1 MAKPN
6 AVSAAIGT
14 EKQFAKQQEQIYQ
27 KRLIQPQFGRGISL
41 SADRGAEL
49 LTHSLGVLA
58 TGIFNESI
66 AADKRKREQFTT
78 EDADRMLAG
87 KTAKDLQDYDVM
99 MALQHSDKGFDLSD
113 NPYAIA
119 TLEKGMG
126 QMVSRQAKEQW
137 HSEVERSQPPK
148 SIEEAVQKYNEFL
161 QENYRNFQDTL
172 NIHNEYAFNQGYYQ
186 GYQNDVVQVAHQ
198 AHQMINREYQ
208 SKGQRLMTVKF
219 QDLANGAKNMSAQ
232 DFTAAFAEN
241 LRELQ
246 AYCPDSKSAM
256 AVTSQA
262 IMNLVMNE
270 TNTEKLNSIKDLPY
284 FGDRKIGDELP
295 MFKAYQ
301 QIAKNF
307 NKKAAADIY
316 ASCMRSDGTVDVAKA
331 YAMVNGLSKTG
342 AVVGGIAGGA
352 MLNLKVSPG
361 DNPDLEHLN
370 DSMKTALPL
379 IGGVLGNIGL
389 GDIAM
394 ITSGARPGAMTTSG
408 NVSHHAAG
416 NAVDIWLGD
425 NFDRARGNQ
434 IAAMFAPYFTE
445 ALFEKKGDPTGATND
460 HLHLAGYLGGL
471 EGTGNNE
478 DTQMTAAAYSPERS
492 SDIMKLVYGHSNEAL
507 RLNKQKEQDEMNRVL
522 QGLGG
527 INNMDEAHTLID
539 NSSLPIAK
547 KTNLKARY
555 DSQYRRILKGNL
567 SATDRRWIEYEKKQI
582 AVDQYLLQE
591 YQDRLADSD
600 DEITDAEQKKYN
612 KAARRM
618 NQYWTYASGGTYN
631 PGGKEGKTEESSPA
645 KEKPSVT
652 SSFPINKD
660 EVKSALKSLIKE
672 AKSSGKD
679 MDEIEEKAEEI
690 GLKYG
695 LTNAEIIEILN
706 EEES

>member
-14 EKQFAKQQEQIYQ
+14 EKQFAKQQENIYQ
-27 KRLIQPQFGRGISL
+27 KRLIQPQFGRGISV
-41 SADRGAEL
+41 SVDQGAEML
-49 LTHSLGVLA
+49 AASLGVIGK
-58 TGIFNESI
+58 GIFAESI

-87 KTAKDLQDYDVM
+87 KTTKDLQDYDVL

-119 TLEKGMG
+119 TLEQGMG
-126 QMVSRQAKEQW
+126 RMVSRQAKEQW
-137 HSEVERSQPPK
+137 HSLVENSQPPK

-161 QENYRNFQDTL
+161 QQNYQDFQETQ
-172 NIHNEYAFNQGYYQ
+172 NIHNQYAFNKGYYD

-198 AHQMINREYQ
+198 AHQAINREYQ
-208 SKGQRLMTVKF
+208 RKGQQMMSVRF
-219 QDLANGAKNMSAQ
+219 QDLANGAKNM
-232 DFTAAFAEN
+232 TAADFKAAFGEN

-256 AVTSQA
+256 AITSQA

-284 FGDRKIGDELP
+284 FGDRKIGDELQL
-295 MFKAYQ
+295 FKAYQ
-301 QIAKNF
+301 QIGKNF

-316 ASCMRSDGTVDVAKA
+316 ASCMRPDGTVDVAKA
-331 YAMVNGLSKTG
+331 FGMISGLSKTG
-342 AVVGGIAGGA
+342 AVVGGINTGA
-352 MLNLKVSPG
+352 VFNLKVSPG
-361 DNPDLEHLN
+361 DNPNLEGLSS
-370 DSMKTALPL
+370 SMKSALPY
-379 IGGVLGNIGL
+379 IGGVLANIGF

-394 ITSGARPGAMTTSG
+394 ITSGARPGAVTTSG
-408 NVSHHAAG
+408 NVSYHASG
-416 NAVDIWLGD
+416 DAVDIWLGD
-425 NFDRARGNQ
+425 DFDRQRGNQ
-434 IAAMFAPYFTE
+434 IAAMFAPYFKE
-445 ALFEKKGDPTGATND
+445 AIFEKKGDPTGATND
-460 HLHLAGYLGGL
+460 HLHLGGYIGGL
-471 EGTGNNE
+471 EETGNNE

-567 SATDRRWIEYEKKQI
+567 SATDRMWIDYEKKQI

-591 YQDRLADSD
+591 YQDRLADKK

-618 NQYWTYASGGTYN
+618 NQYWIYASGGTYN
-631 PGGKEGKTEESSPA
+631 PGGSSSSSPA
-645 KEKPSVT
+645 ETKTAEPPASPSASAPDKE
-652 SSFPINKD
+652 
-660 EVKSALKSLIKE
+660 EVKASLHSLIKKE
-672 AKSSGKD
+672 KNAGKD
-679 MDEIEEKAEEI
+679 SRDIEEKAEEI
-690 GLKYG
+690 GLRYG
-695 LTNAEIIEILN
+695 LTNAEINEILN
-706 EEES
+706 EEET